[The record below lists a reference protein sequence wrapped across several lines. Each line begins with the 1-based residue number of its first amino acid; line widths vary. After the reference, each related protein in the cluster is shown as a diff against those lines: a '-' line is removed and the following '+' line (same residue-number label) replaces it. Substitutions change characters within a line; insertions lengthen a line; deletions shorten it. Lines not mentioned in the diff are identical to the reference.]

1 MTDDTPSTAAAA
13 APTRRRRMMT
23 IGGTLIVAATI
34 WGGWRLLYPDAI
46 RSTDDAY
53 VNGHVV
59 LITPQTAGSVTAVF
73 ADSSERVRAGQTL
86 VEIDPND
93 ARIALDAAHAE
104 LARTIRHVRGLF
116 ATEAQTAALA
126 ELRRTELDGAKA
138 DRRAREG
145 VAAQGAVTEEEA
157 RHAGD
162 AVKAAQAAYD
172 AALQAHADALAQVR
186 GTDVDHHPD
195 VQAALARVRAAA
207 LTLER
212 TTIRAPVSGMV
223 AQRSVQLGKRVA
235 VGESLMAVV
244 QLDQLWVDANF
255 KEVQLDGIC
264 PGQTAIV
271 TADVYGSHVTYHGT
285 VNDIEAGSG
294 AAFSLLP
301 AQNATGNWIKVVQRL
316 PVRIE
321 LDPQELEKHPLRIG
335 LSMQVDVDIRND
347 HGGQLGNAQNTVYQT
362 KVFDKYGDKADA
374 EIARIIAEN
383 AGRSGNASQSAT
395 SSSAAPHGTSKRAA
409 AAKLM

>member
-301 AQNATGNWIKVVQRL
+301 AQNATGNWIKVVQRV
-316 PVRIE
+316 PVRIW
-321 LDPQELEKHPLRIG
+321 LDPAEIVKHPLRIG
-335 LSMQVDVDIRND
+335 MSTDVEVDTHSCPSGRSVQRSLPVERTTLS
-347 HGGQLGNAQNTVYQT
+347 
-362 KVFDKYGDKADA
+362 AD
-374 EIARIIAEN
+374 EEN
-383 AGRSGNASQSAT
+383 ASGQ
-395 SSSAAPHGTSKRAA
+395 RAA
-409 AAKLM
+409 AALADSLGLQK

>member
-1 MTDDTPSTAAAA
+1 
-13 APTRRRRMMT
+13 MMA
-23 IGGTLIVAATI
+23 IGGTLIVAAAI
-34 WGGWRLLYPDAI
+34 WGGWRLLYPDTI

-59 LITPQTAGSVTAVF
+59 AITPQTAGSVTAVF

-126 ELRRTELDGAKA
+126 ELRRTELDRAKA

-145 VAAQGAVTEEEA
+145 VAAEGAVTEEEA

-172 AALQAHADALAQVR
+172 AAVQAHVDALAQVR

-212 TTIRAPVSGMV
+212 TTIRSPVSGMV

-285 VNDIEAGSG
+285 VSDIEAGSG

-301 AQNATGNWIKVVQRL
+301 AQNATGNWIKVVQRV
-316 PVRIE
+316 PVRIW
-321 LDPQELEKHPLRIG
+321 LDPAEIVKHPLRIG
-335 LSMQVDVDIRND
+335 MSTDVEVDTHSCPSGRSVQRSLPVERTTLS
-347 HGGQLGNAQNTVYQT
+347 
-362 KVFDKYGDKADA
+362 AD
-374 EIARIIAEN
+374 EEN
-383 AGRSGNASQSAT
+383 ASGQ
-395 SSSAAPHGTSKRAA
+395 RAA
-409 AAKLM
+409 AALADSLGLQK